1 MKDTH
6 VKIAAL
12 SKPTAVYLTNLGYE
26 QEAQAPWTWF
36 HPEFDDYPKYDKMF
50 NSLAKERDQVGGTHY
65 GDKMALLDLLKDVPF
80 AEGNVIKYVFRHK
93 GKNGLEDINKA
104 IDYLN
109 IIKKQ
114 QYGDNI

>member
-6 VKIAAL
+6 VKIEAL
-12 SKPTAVYLTNLGYE
+12 SKPTGTYLINLGYIFNFQLGE
-26 QEAQAPWTWF
+26 WF
-36 HPEFDDYPKYDKMF
+36 HPEYDDYPKYDAYF

-65 GDKMALLDLLKDVPF
+65 GDTLELLDLLKDVPF

-93 GKNGLEDINKA
+93 SKNGLEDINKA

-114 QYGDNI
+114 QYGDTK